1 MYCTNTSSDC
11 MQPLTLSALGNGTYI
26 TVRGDN
32 GGQCKSTWS
41 VVSSS
46 IVVAMAMGRLALK
59 IHLAKIFG
67 SKLGGKVL
75 PSALN
80 LVNWLL

>member
-1 MYCTNTSSDC
+1 

-26 TVRGDN
+26 TVHGND
-32 GGQCKSTWS
+32 GGQCKSAWS
-41 VVSSS
+41 VVSFFIITKSSS

-59 IHLAKIFG
+59 IPLAKVFG
-67 SKLGGKVL
+67 SKLECEVL